1 MNTILNE
8 ENEDFQEKISL
19 DELYDEKQTASM
31 FQLEIFK
38 KVLAKVHKKI
48 KMSARLKQ
56 NNTFCFFLIPEFL
69 FGCPKYNMQECTTYI
84 IEKLIDN
91 GFHIKYTH
99 PNLLFISWQH
109 YIPSYQ
115 REEIK
120 KQTGIT
126 VDGFG
131 NVVKSKPNP
140 MMNTSKSNNLQMLLN
155 TAKTVSIE
163 SQPEPEKKKSDY
175 KDIKTYKPSGI
186 YDSTIMNLDS

>member
-8 ENEDFQEKISL
+8 ENEEFEEKISL
-19 DELYDEKQTASM
+19 DELYDEKQNANM

-38 KVLAKVHKKI
+38 KVLTRVHKKI
-48 KMSARLKQ
+48 RMSAKLKQ

-99 PNLLFISWQH
+99 PNFLFISWKH

-115 REEIK
+115 RDEIK
-120 KQTGIT
+120 RQTGIT

-131 NVVKSKPNP
+131 NIIKSKSKPNH
-140 MMNTSKSNNLQMLLN
+140 TNNIGTQLLLN
-155 TAKTVSIE
+155 TV
-163 SQPEPEKKKSDY
+163 EPPKAVVEEKKKDY

-186 YDSTIMNLDS
+186 YDSTILNLDN